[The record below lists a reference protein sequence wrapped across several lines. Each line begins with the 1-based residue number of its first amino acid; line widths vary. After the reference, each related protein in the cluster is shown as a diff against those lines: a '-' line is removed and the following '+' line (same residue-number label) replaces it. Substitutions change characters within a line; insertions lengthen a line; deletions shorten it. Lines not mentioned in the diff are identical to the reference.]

1 MATVSVFVDEA
12 VRGRLPMVCAK
23 TGQPADLLVRTDQPV
38 GGLPGMAW
46 LLVFLGPPGWGLLL
60 LLALLGSGRESLT
73 VRIPRTH
80 ASFEWE
86 HQMRRYTWVAGLMGV
101 ALLLMASVFASR
113 QPPLLSLALGA
124 AFLLGALALHG
135 IVYFNAITVSLDGS
149 RRWVT
154 LSGVHPD
161 FARAVERQEAEAH
174 RP

>member
-23 TGQPADLLVRTDQPV
+23 TGQPADLLVRTTQPV
-38 GGLPGMAW
+38 GGLPGAAW
-46 LLVFLGPPGWGLLL
+46 LLVFLGPPGWGVLL
-60 LLALLGSGRESLT
+60 LLALFGSGQESLT

-86 HQMRRYTWVAGLMGV
+86 HQMRRFMWASFVMGL
-101 ALLLMASVFASR
+101 A
-113 QPPLLSLALGA
+113 SLALEVVFAGQPTPVGLVLGL
-124 AFLLGALALHG
+124 AFLVVAFVLRTTVALKGVGVA
-135 IVYFNAITVSLDGS
+135 LDGS

-161 FARAVERQEAEAH
+161 FARAVEGQAAETL

>member
-23 TGQPADLLVRTDQPV
+23 TGQPADLLVRTTQPV
-38 GGLPGMAW
+38 GGGLPGVAW
-46 LLVFLGPPGWGLLL
+46 LLIFLGPPGWGVLL
-60 LLALLGSGRESLT
+60 LLALFGSGQESLT

-80 ASFEWE
+80 GSFEWE
-86 HQMRRYTWVAGLMGV
+86 HQMRRYMWASFVMGL
-101 ALLLMASVFASR
+101 A
-113 QPPLLSLALGA
+113 SLALEVVFAGQLTPLDLVLGL
-124 AFLLGALALHG
+124 AFLIVALILRTTVAMKAVG
-135 IVYFNAITVSLDGS
+135 IALDGS

-161 FARAVERQEAEAH
+161 FARAVEGQAAEAL

>member
-23 TGQPADLLVRTDQPV
+23 TGQPADLLVRTTQSV
-38 GGLPGMAW
+38 GGLPGAAW
-46 LLVFLGPPGWGLLL
+46 LLVFLGPLGWGILL
-60 LLALLGSGRESLT
+60 LLALFGSGQESLT

-80 ASFEWE
+80 ASFERE
-86 HQMRRYTWVAGLMGV
+86 HQMRRYVWVAALMGLASLV
-101 ALLLMASVFASR
+101 MAFVLASR
-113 QPPLLSLALGA
+113 QPPQLSLALGA
-124 AFLLGALALHG
+124 AFLLGALVLH
-135 IVYFNAITVSLDGS
+135 VMVAIKAVGVSLDGS

-161 FARAVERQEAEAH
+161 FARAVERHEAEAH